1 MNTAKVLIP
10 NKEWLVTDDHKK
22 IGGLTKNK
30 KGYTFYKN
38 GRELGF
44 KNLNEVKAQLGIA
57 LFEEGFKR
65 ATTNTVDP
73 TSFNI
78 YDYPCR
84 TQPYNPVY
92 DVKNKLPLYT
102 KNLKSKSRYCAG
114 YYVIKFQKGWLKSFC
129 PKLITLE
136 RNPYQGPFKTPQEMK
151 SVLNRLNKECDN

>member
-10 NKEWLVTDDHKK
+10 NKEWLVTNNDQK
-22 IGGLTKNK
+22 IGGLAKNK

-44 KNLNEVKAQLGIA
+44 KNLNEVKTQLGIA
-57 LFEEGFKR
+57 LFEESFKR
-65 ATTNTVDP
+65 ATNNTVDP
-73 TSFNI
+73 TVFTI

-92 DVKNKLPLYT
+92 NVKNKLPLYT

-114 YYVIKFQKGWLKSFC
+114 HYVIKFQKGWLKSFC

-151 SVLNRLNKECDN
+151 LVLNKLNKECDN